1 MSEFF
6 AMASRDELWS
16 RGALVETRL
25 THGQAHQSGTE
36 IIASDSFDD
45 RVLRE
50 ELRRACDAAGA
61 ISRDIA
67 RLTDARIRMVT
78 TATYGGSVSVQT
90 TIVVTIADV
99 SVVTTPENLESD
111 HAALARLL
119 APAAARY
126 PDRPLPIVWRNGSG
140 AVLLHEAAGHAAE
153 HQHPPLSWPRWL
165 RARDESAAGFADLLA
180 GELPRAVRRESF
192 RDVPLP
198 RMTSVK
204 VEQNGA
210 PFELPT
216 RRIEIH
222 LVSGGAYEP
231 LTESV
236 TIRVA
241 IADLVQNDRPRRLS
255 PFTIRA
261 SRREIA
267 RALIGAEGR
276 SQRYP
281 GVICSREGQEL
292 FVASYAPLLLTA
304 ELA

>member
-16 RGALVETRL
+16 RAALVETRL

-36 IIASDSFDD
+36 ILASDTFDD
-45 RVLRE
+45 RGLRD
-50 ELRRACDAAGA
+50 ELRRACDAGGA
-61 ISRDIA
+61 IPGDIA

-99 SVVTTPENLESD
+99 SVVTTPENLVSD
-111 HAALARLL
+111 HAGLARLL

-126 PDRPLPIVWRNGSG
+126 PDRPMPIVWRNGSG

-165 RARDESAAGFADLLA
+165 RARDESAAGSADLLA
-180 GELPRAVRRESF
+180 ELPRAVRRESF

-210 PFELPT
+210 PFELPA

-236 TIRVA
+236 TIRIA

-261 SRREIA
+261 SRQEIA

-276 SQRYP
+276 PQRYP

-292 FVASYAPLLLTA
+292 FVASHAPLLLTA

>member
-1 MSEFF
+1 MPEFF

-36 IIASDSFDD
+36 IVASDAFDD
-45 RVLRE
+45 RRLRD
-50 ELRRACDAAGA
+50 ELRRACDAGGT
-61 ISRDIA
+61 IRGDIA

-99 SVVTTPENLESD
+99 SVVTTPQNLSSD

-119 APAAARY
+119 APAATRT
-126 PDRPLPIVWRNGSG
+126 PDRPWPIVWRNGSG

-165 RARDESAAGFADLLA
+165 RARDEAAAGSADLLA

-204 VEQNGA
+204 VEQDRA

-216 RRIEIH
+216 RRIEVH

-241 IADLVQNDRPRRLS
+241 IADLVQNDRPRRLT

-261 SRREIA
+261 SRQAIA
-267 RALIGAEGR
+267 RALVGAQGR
-276 SQRYP
+276 PQRYP

-292 FVASYAPLLLTA
+292 FVASHAPLLLMA

>member
-45 RVLRE
+45 RGLRD
-50 ELRRACDAAGA
+50 ELRRACDAGGA
-61 ISRDIA
+61 IQGDIA

-78 TATYGGSVSVQT
+78 TATYGGSVAVQT

-165 RARDESAAGFADLLA
+165 RA
-180 GELPRAVRRESF
+180 
-192 RDVPLP
+192 
-198 RMTSVK
+198 
-204 VEQNGA
+204 
-210 PFELPT
+210 
-216 RRIEIH
+216 
-222 LVSGGAYEP
+222 
-231 LTESV
+231 
-236 TIRVA
+236 
-241 IADLVQNDRPRRLS
+241 
-255 PFTIRA
+255 

-276 SQRYP
+276 PQRYP

-292 FVASYAPLLLTA
+292 FVASHAPLLVTA